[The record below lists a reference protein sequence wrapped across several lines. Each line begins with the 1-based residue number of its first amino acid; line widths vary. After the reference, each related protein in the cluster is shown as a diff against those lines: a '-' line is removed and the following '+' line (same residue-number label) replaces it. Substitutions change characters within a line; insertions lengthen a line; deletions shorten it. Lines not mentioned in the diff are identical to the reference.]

1 MTTHPHPARP
11 RDESADSLL
20 LLDVARAVL
29 SRSGG
34 QRWTLQPTDAW
45 CFARPPDL
53 AVRRAHGWKLHVSA
67 TPLSAALVLARSAE
81 VLVHRTASF
90 KFAVDLERV
99 IRLGDVWHDRG
110 TGGKFITVYPDD
122 DDQFRVLARELDV
135 ATAGLSGPRIL
146 SDRPVRPGS
155 LVSFRYG
162 QFSGDMVLT
171 DDGVLEPWMT
181 GPDGSRI
188 KDERAAGFVFPP
200 WAAYPFPGEPGP
212 PTTAA
217 PVLLGGRFKV
227 VRAVRH
233 ANKGGVYR
241 ALDERTG
248 LEVIVKHARAHVGA
262 RLDGTDVRDRLR
274 DEARMLERLAPLG
287 VTPGMVDLFEE
298 QGDLFLVE
306 ELVPG
311 QPLHLWQS
319 ARARNGGPGADEA
332 VATAT
337 RLVTL
342 LRTVH
347 EAGFVIRDFKPHNVM
362 VTPAGDL
369 RLIDT
374 EYVIEAG
381 QERAPAYTRGFA
393 APEVRA
399 LGLHASPTEAGQVA
413 GPGADRFSLG
423 VVLFSLLTD
432 LDPRWAAGW
441 TDDGGGR
448 PQDAQPTLP
457 LIALAH
463 PPLAPFGELIDGL
476 TRADPGARWT
486 LPYALTWLAGPTGP
500 AGRSGPRTGAP
511 ETAAAAAAPRARLPR
526 YRPAAIDRLLDDGLA
541 HLQRTMTPWRAA
553 LWPAPEWNVPRSDP
567 CNTWNGAAGVLA
579 TLTHAAQAGGDGSL
593 RTTVAEAARWLDE
606 RLFGVDRLLP
616 GLCFGRSGTAW
627 ALHDAARLLG
637 DPALADRALTL
648 AERLPTRWPS
658 PDFTHGLSGAGTA
671 RLHLW
676 RATADDSLLDAAL
689 ACADAVLGAADR
701 ADGDWTWPTS
711 HDTDSVL
718 AGAHTYGFAHGT
730 AGVGTFL
737 LAAAAAA
744 EAQGRAGDAGRFAAA
759 ALGAGDTLVRAA
771 RVEDGRAA
779 WPAEVGGEP
788 QLRPAVQWCNGP
800 AGIGTFL
807 VRLWSAT
814 GQRRFADL
822 AEQAAAAAVRDPW
835 RAIAGVCCGNAG
847 TGHFLLDMADIT
859 GEARYRAQAE
869 GIAAVIDAQHCA
881 SDGLRL
887 VADATSGSEYGNG
900 AAGILDFLLR
910 LRHGGARPWTVPHA
924 VPWTASRA
932 AEGPNP

>member
-29 SRSGG
+29 SRRGG

-81 VLVHRTASF
+81 VLTRRSASF

-99 IRLGDVWHDRG
+99 VRLGDVWHDRG
-110 TGGKFITVYPDD
+110 TGGKFITVYPED
-122 DDQFRVLARELDV
+122 DDQFRVLARELDA
-135 ATAGLSGPRIL
+135 ATAGLTGPRIL
-146 SDRPVRPGS
+146 SDKPVRPGS

-162 QFSGDMVLT
+162 QFSGDMTLT

-181 GPDGSRI
+181 GPDGSRV
-188 KDERAAGFVFPP
+188 KDERTAGFVFPP
-200 WAAYPFPGEPGP
+200 WAAYPFPDEPGAP
-212 PTTAA
+212 ATAA
-217 PVLLGGRFKV
+217 PVLLGGRFTV

-287 VTPGMVDLFEE
+287 VTPRKVCLFEE
-298 QGDLFLVE
+298 QGDLFLAE

-319 ARARNGGPGADEA
+319 ARARDGGPGPDEA
-332 VATAT
+332 ATTVT
-337 RLVTL
+337 RLVAL

-374 EYVIEAG
+374 EYVTEAG
-381 QERAPAYTRGFA
+381 RERAPAYTRGFA

-399 LGLHASPTEAGQVA
+399 LGLHASPAEAGKVA
-413 GPGADRFSLG
+413 GPEADRFSLG
-423 VVLFSLLTD
+423 VVLFSVLTD

-441 TDDGGGR
+441 TDGGGR
-448 PQDAQPTLP
+448 PRDTRPALP

-476 TRADPGARWT
+476 TRPDPGARWT
-486 LPYALTWLAGPTGP
+486 LPHALAWLAGPSGS
-500 AGRSGPRTGAP
+500 GGSSGPSGSGTGTP
-511 ETAAAAAAPRARLPR
+511 DTAAAAPRAALPP

-541 HLQRTMTPWRAA
+541 HLQRTMTPWRAT

-579 TLTHAAQAGGDGSL
+579 TLTHAARAARGGASL
-593 RTTVAEAARWLDE
+593 LTTVAEAARWLDE

-637 DPALADRALTL
+637 DTAMADRAITL

-676 RATADDSLLDAAL
+676 QATGDDSLLDTAF
-689 ACADAVLGAADR
+689 ACADAVLDAADR

-711 HDTDSVL
+711 YDTDSVL

-730 AGVGTFL
+730 AGVGAFL

-744 EAQGRAGDAGRFAAA
+744 EVRGRTAEAGRFAAA

-771 RVEDGRAA
+771 RVEDGLAA

-788 QLRPAVQWCNGP
+788 QLRPSTQWCNGP
-800 AGIGTFL
+800 AGIGGFL
-807 VRLWSAT
+807 IRLGSAT
-814 GQRRFADL
+814 GRRHFADL
-822 AEQAAAAAVRDPW
+822 AEQASAACVGDPW
-835 RAIAGVCCGNAG
+835 RAIAGACCGNAG

-859 GEARYRAQAE
+859 GEARYRTQAE
-869 GIAAVIDAQHCA
+869 GIAAVIDAQHGEN
-881 SDGLRL
+881 DGLLL

-910 LRHGGARPWTVPHA
+910 LRHGGTRPWTA
-924 VPWTASRA
+924 
-932 AEGPNP
+932 

>member
-1 MTTHPHPARP
+1 MTTHPHPAGP

-29 SRSGG
+29 GRSGG

-67 TPLSAALVLARSAE
+67 TPLSAPLVLARSVE
-81 VLVHRTASF
+81 VLVRRTASF

-99 IRLGDVWHDRG
+99 MRLGDVWHDRG
-110 TGGKFITVYPDD
+110 TGGKFITVYPEDD
-122 DDQFRVLARELDV
+122 DEFRILALELDV

-146 SDRPVRPGS
+146 SDKPVRPGG

-162 QFSGDMVLT
+162 QFSSDMVLT

-188 KDERAAGFVFPP
+188 KDERTAGFVFPP
-200 WAAYPFPGEPGP
+200 WATSPFPDEPAAP
-212 PTTAA
+212 ATAA

-262 RLDGTDVRDRLR
+262 HLDGTDVRDRLR
-274 DEARMLERLAPLG
+274 DEARMLEQLAPLG
-287 VTPGMVDLFEE
+287 VAPGKVDLFEE
-298 QGDLFLVE
+298 QGDLFLAE

-319 ARARNGGPGADEA
+319 ARARDGGPGADEA
-332 VATAT
+332 IATVT

-342 LRTVH
+342 VRTVH

-381 QERAPAYTRGFA
+381 RQRAPAYTRGYA

-399 LGLHASPTEAGQVA
+399 LGLHAPPAEAGEVA
-413 GPGADRFSLG
+413 GPEADRFSLG
-423 VVLFSLLTD
+423 VALFCVLTD

-441 TDDGGGR
+441 TDDVGQ

-486 LPYALTWLAGPTGP
+486 LPHALAWLAGPTGP
-500 AGRSGPRTGAP
+500 STRTP
-511 ETAAAAAAPRARLPR
+511 ETAAGAPRAPLPP

-553 LWPAPEWNVPRSDP
+553 LWPAREWNVPRSDP

-579 TLTHAAQAGGDGSL
+579 TLTHAAQARGGAAL

-606 RLFGVDRLLP
+606 RLFGADRLLP

-627 ALHDAARLLG
+627 ALYDAARFLG
-637 DPALADRALTL
+637 DTAMADRAITL

-658 PDFTHGLSGAGTA
+658 PDVTHGLSGAGTA
-671 RLHLW
+671 HLHLW
-676 RATADDSLLDAAL
+676 RATADDSLLDSAF
-689 ACADAVLGAADR
+689 ACADAVLDAADR

-737 LAAAAAA
+737 LAAAAAS
-744 EAQGRAGDAGRFAAA
+744 EARGRTGDAGRFTAA

-788 QLRPAVQWCNGP
+788 QLRPATQWCNGP

-807 VRLWSAT
+807 IRLWSAT

-822 AEQAAAAAVRDPW
+822 AERAAAAGVRDPW
-835 RAIAGVCCGNAG
+835 RAIAGTCCGNAG
-847 TGHFLLDMADIT
+847 TGHFLLDMADMT

-869 GIAAVIDAQHCA
+869 GIAAVIDAQHCE

-910 LRHGGARPWTVPHA
+910 LRHGGARPWTA
-924 VPWTASRA
+924 SCTASSATAPERS